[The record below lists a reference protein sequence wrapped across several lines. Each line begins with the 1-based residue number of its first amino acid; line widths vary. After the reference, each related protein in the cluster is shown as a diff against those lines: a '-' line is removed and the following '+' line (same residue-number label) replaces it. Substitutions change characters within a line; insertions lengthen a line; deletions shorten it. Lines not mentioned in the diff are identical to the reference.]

1 MAITAQKQAM
11 VADLKDIFVNAKG
24 VVFTAYTGITVAQD
38 TKLRR
43 KFREAGVEYR
53 VIKNTMAMIAAKE
66 TEKEGLLPTFE
77 GATAMAF
84 SKEDA
89 VAPAKVLADFAKEE
103 KIEALQVKAG
113 LVEGSVID
121 AAGVKALADLP
132 PREVLVAQVLAGMQS
147 PIVGFV
153 NVLQGTIRNLVYAL
167 EAVRKQKE
175 TA

>member
-103 KIEALQVKAG
+103 KLEALQVKAG
-113 LVEGSVID
+113 LVEGVVID

>member
-103 KIEALQVKAG
+103 KLEALQVKAG

-167 EAVRKQKE
+167 EAVRQQKE

>member
-103 KIEALQVKAG
+103 KLEALQVKAG

-132 PREVLVAQVLAGMQS
+132 PRAVLVAQVLAGMQS

>member
-66 TEKEGLLPTFE
+66 TEKEGLLLTFE

-103 KIEALQVKAG
+103 KLEALQVKAG
-113 LVEGSVID
+113 LVEGAVID

-132 PREVLVAQVLAGMQS
+132 PREVLVAQVPAGMQS

-175 TA
+175 A

>member
-38 TKLRR
+38 PKLRR

-53 VIKNTMAMIAAKE
+53 VIKNTMAIMAAKE

-103 KIEALQVKAG
+103 KLEALQVTAG
-113 LVEGSVID
+113 LVEGAVIA

-175 TA
+175 A

>member
-11 VADLKDIFVNAKG
+11 VADLKDIFGNAKG
-24 VVFTAYTGITVAQD
+24 VVCTAYTGITVAQD

-103 KIEALQVKAG
+103 KLEALQVKAG

-121 AAGVKALADLP
+121 AAGVKAHADLP

>member
-103 KIEALQVKAG
+103 KLEALQVKAG
-113 LVEGSVID
+113 LVEGAVID

-175 TA
+175 A

>member
-103 KIEALQVKAG
+103 KLEALQVKAG
-113 LVEGSVID
+113 LVEGAVID
-121 AAGVKALADLP
+121 ATGVKALADLP

-175 TA
+175 A